1 MSKIKN
7 YIMDIE
13 EKVFGLDLEK
23 IITESDTLQEAT
35 NKVVSVFKKEF
46 TTFEM
51 DIAKDVVG
59 NCWNEYWGDYV

>member
-1 MSKIKN
+1 MSKVKN
-7 YIMDIE
+7 LIIDVE
-13 EKVFGLDLEK
+13 EKVFGLDLET
-23 IITESDTLQEAT
+23 IITESDNVQEAI

-46 TTFEM
+46 TIFEI